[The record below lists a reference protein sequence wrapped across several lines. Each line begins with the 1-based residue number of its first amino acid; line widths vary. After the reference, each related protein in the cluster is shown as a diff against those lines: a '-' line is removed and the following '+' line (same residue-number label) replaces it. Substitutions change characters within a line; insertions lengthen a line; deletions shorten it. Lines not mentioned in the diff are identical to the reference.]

1 MKKSV
6 NKISLLILCIVLI
19 ATTFPNL
26 SFADEPAKAT
36 HPFKKI
42 TYDVDGVETDAVLEK
57 IGIWTYVRK
66 NKPPIITNAYIIK
79 LPKGAKIKS
88 VDFFN
93 WAEID
98 YDKEIYTPKKEKID
112 WWRVSGKET
121 LSKGSVIE
129 CINNKVN
136 HIKDEQFDYKTNKE
150 TEFAKSLNNIING
163 KPNPKEFL
171 TLDEGKKI
179 KTSGVVGVLL
189 SAGSLVTKW
198 QLIIQIDNDAETDKS
213 KLEALLKSCP
223 DLETDELYY
232 HENSRYRGKKYE
244 YKNTE
249 YWRKINAPKLDRWE
263 KFKKA
268 YDEAVRIK
276 NENVIQEAVDE
287 AEANLR
293 EAMKNLIPKTE
304 VNATEFYEKLERYR
318 SACWYNEK
326 LEFSADIHNSSS
338 DDYISEKNTT
348 IGSYREYKAAI
359 AEADTLLDSLYTA
372 EDQPSAH
379 NVEANK
385 AEIEQKMDAAIK
397 KIEAAIEN
405 LDRKIGDSTIF
416 SFATMTYKGIQLYAN
431 DLFNGQT
438 DSTYLKARKKA
449 TEFLA
454 ENPIPNSAMGVREIS
469 KYYDIYNELRTAYR
483 GIGKRSGKDITV
495 KFSYVDAYPS
505 ARNKFQNKGA
515 DQEENKRF
523 NAISEIRDV
532 KLKAEDADV
541 LSLLA
546 KIGRANKQYGTINLK
561 QRHGYIGNERYGI
574 YINGVYQYIPKEGVN
589 TIDATEMLRDDI
601 GKIELNDGDE
611 VTVVSFAKPAIK
623 HFDEHGYQPKLF
635 MEFSKDIRY
644 QKLKLSDE
652 KIVMGKPFEVRA
664 EATQASMYHY
674 KKDAKAEPVV
684 GGEVYISRAY
694 STEDEARTG
703 QIERFAKVKTGSD
716 GKARLK
722 LYEEGFYALNVF
734 SPDSTEGWVCN
745 GPALIFEVKKSD
757 DIDLVRTELK
767 AELDEAY
774 KKYDKEYFKSK
785 DWAQIETAYED
796 AKTKLEAAT
805 NGKDMADAVY
815 SAVDV
820 IQKIQKRAEKFN
832 DSNLELFYKT
842 LNKFSDNL
850 ESLDKAAEGEIV
862 NLKKYYE
869 QMTEYQRNKLEP
881 VTQKRYED
889 IVAKQDKL
897 PEAKA
902 HKITIKA
909 NLDAVE
915 GKDKEGLQRILDEL
929 VNSKVKEDK
938 KDGSLV
944 GGEILAKLFTA
955 NEYRSTGR
963 PEDEKN
969 GTATYSKLFTSF
981 DAAVGFKE
989 VYACVNPDYTAYLK
1003 VRDVDKNKKFN
1014 VLNIADGQISD
1025 EDISLDGIGDI
1036 NNINA
1041 RVLGK
1046 MSYIVNGNAYE
1057 VKDIKVKGTEKYR
1070 LGDLE
1075 FFDYSDYKGKTN
1087 IQNNMHVPNS
1097 FVIFDMPFEDVEI
1110 EVIFGSKLGTAE
1122 DIQSAKESA
1131 KASIRAAFT
1140 GYSKSDYSDANWAVL
1155 TKAKEEALQKI
1166 EGANDVKSIN
1176 DARKAGL
1183 AAMATVKKES
1193 QVIAP
1198 PIISAPD
1205 AGDIKGRVHISVR
1218 NDTFAGGAWRGEIL
1232 DGWYELGEKDTM
1244 MVLILKALK
1253 EKGFS
1258 WNGTVGM
1265 KSHGGIESDDY
1276 GITYL
1281 AYIYKDENKNGKWD
1295 KGEKKLGE
1303 FDGEG
1308 GSGWMGTLNDWFT
1321 NEGFQSFSYKNGWLT
1336 NNDEISVMFTQ
1347 DLGVDLG
1354 GTWGNSDTRL
1364 KDLGISGAGKLVP
1377 NFSPDVYTYDLIL
1390 PNDKANVVVTP
1401 TAMNKNYLVK
1411 TFLNLYNN
1419 DGSFYK
1425 RPETIGVKAGDVL
1438 YIGCGDRSWPS
1449 MNKQGAEARYYTGTK
1464 YTIRVQTAGVGS
1476 IESRIKEL
1484 PEAKRI
1490 TVNNCETYADR
1501 VIALHNQYEALST
1514 DEKAKISEANQK
1526 TLKEVYEKVKF
1537 FSDIV
1542 KVKNALAAL
1551 PNEAKATDDAVRS
1564 AKSDIEKAD
1573 NAYKALST
1581 EQKKYITIADTA
1593 NYNKLVERLKTL
1605 KVETSAGSIS
1615 GSEQAPVS
1623 NVIEPKAEVKG
1634 GTATAKLDVNA
1645 VNKVIT
1651 EAAKAGEKKII
1662 IEPQGTEN
1670 AKAINVSI
1678 PKASAEMLAA
1688 QKDMS
1693 VSVETKSGQVNI
1705 PAQAMDS
1712 IVKEAKGS
1720 DISITIALKEKSEVK
1735 DVAASKLM
1743 ENKNAVAVEVKIES
1757 AGRQI
1762 TKFASPIEIML
1773 PVNEKFEVG
1782 KAYPVT
1788 QISADGSKANLI
1800 GKCVNIGGKMYI
1812 KLSVDHLSIFVVNPE
1827 AATDM
1832 PFTDVQ
1838 GHWAYEAIKYAFEN
1852 KLMLGV
1858 SDDKFSPQGMLSRA
1872 MLTTILY
1879 RVEKEPKIAEAA
1891 KYKDVEAN
1899 AWYANAVAW
1908 ASREG
1913 IVAGYSESTF
1923 APNDQITREQMAA
1936 MLQRYSKYKKLD
1948 ANKSKDLSSYKDV
1961 KDVSDWASEAVKW
1974 SVAEELIAGRTK
1986 ETLVPKGKATR
1997 AEAATILKNY
2007 MENIVKSKATEKKAD
2022 DKAKAA
2028 S

>member
-1 MKKSV
+1 MCTQNPDV
-6 NKISLLILCIVLI
+6 AN
-19 ATTFPNL
+19 
-26 SFADEPAKAT
+26 ADS
-36 HPFKKI
+36 I
-42 TYDVDGVETDAVLEK
+42 K
-57 IGIWTYVRK
+57 IGIKTAVDSDCLSTIKTGLKSWNPQKENVVNYTSDNIFLV
-66 NKPPIITNAYIIK
+66 K
-79 LPKGAKIKS
+79 LPDNTEKFYVYADYPEKESTRKKFYNYHVETGYMTLRQGTEPSKYAKRARSVQDKNLAISGEGALISVEELFKGN
-88 VDFFN
+88 DQQ
-93 WAEID
+93 EID
-98 YDKEIYTPKKEKID
+98 KIIEYRKQGYQLLFVCSSLDFKSNKNTVGFVILARTTEAVDKTALENAIKAADNFKAQNKFYTE
-112 WWRVSGKET
+112 
-121 LSKGSVIE
+121 
-129 CINNKVN
+129 
-136 HIKDEQFDYKTNKE
+136 
-150 TEFAKSLNNIING
+150 
-163 KPNPKEFL
+163 
-171 TLDEGKKI
+171 
-179 KTSGVVGVLL
+179 
-189 SAGSLVTKW
+189 
-198 QLIIQIDNDAETDKS
+198 ND
-213 KLEALLKSCP
+213 
-223 DLETDELYY
+223 
-232 HENSRYRGKKYE
+232 RYRGNSYI
-244 YKNTE
+244 YKNTPAWKAE
-249 YWRKINAPKLDRWE
+249 IEPKLNRWE
-263 KFKKA
+263 KFEKA
-268 YDEAVRIK
+268 YDDAKAILDKSDALQGELNNAAK
-276 NENVIQEAVDE
+276 LLNDALDE
-287 AEANLR
+287 SLY
-293 EAMKNLIPKTE
+293 IPKTE
-304 VNATEFYEKLERYR
+304 INATLYYEAWQRYD
-318 SACWYNEK
+318 SAYWFNDEITYQ
-326 LEFSADIHNSSS
+326 ADLGTTGEGEEES
-338 DDYISEKNTT
+338 DSKVSEKNTT
-348 IGSYREYKAAI
+348 IASYREYKAAM
-359 AEADTLLDSLYTA
+359 AEAYTLLDSLYTA
-372 EDQPSAH
+372 EDQPSDY
-379 NVEANK
+379 NVAANK
-385 AEIEQKMDAAIK
+385 GEIEQKMDAAIK
-397 KIEAAIEN
+397 KIEATIEN

-431 DLFNGQT
+431 DLFDGQT
-438 DSTYLKARKKA
+438 DSTYLEARKKA

-469 KYYDIYNELRTAYR
+469 KYYDIYNELRTAYQ

-495 KFSYVDAYPS
+495 KFSYVDAYPWP
-505 ARNKFQNKGA
+505 RNRLQTLYSLAINGIPIS
-515 DQEENKRF
+515 
-523 NAISEIRDV
+523 ISEKKTV
-532 KLKAEDADV
+532 ELKPENANV
-541 LSLLA
+541 NGIF
-546 KIGRANKQYGTINLK
+546 KTIGRIDKDGKINLK
-561 QRHGYIGNERYGI
+561 QRTGQIGDESYGI

-589 TIDATEMLRDDI
+589 TIDATDMLRDDI

-611 VTVVSFAKPAIK
+611 VTVVSFAKPSIK
-623 HFDEHGYQPKLF
+623 YFDEHGYQQKMF

-644 QKLKLSDE
+644 QKLKLLDE
-652 KIVMGKPFEVRA
+652 EIVMGKPFEVTA
-664 EATQASMYHY
+664 ESTQASMYHY

-703 QIERFAKVKTGSD
+703 RIERSAKVKTGSD
-716 GKARLK
+716 GKAQLK

-774 KKYDKEYFKSK
+774 KKYDKEYFKSE

-850 ESLDKAAEGEIV
+850 EGLDKAAEGEIV

-1390 PNDKANVVVTP
+1390 PNDKANVVLKP

-1490 TVNNCETYADR
+1490 TVNNCEKDADR
-1501 VIALHNQYEALST
+1501 VIALYNQYEALST
-1514 DEKAKISEANQK
+1514 DEKAKISEANRK

-1537 FSDIV
+1537 FSEIV
-1542 KVKNALAAL
+1542 KVKNALATL
-1551 PNEAKATDDAVRS
+1551 PNGATATDDAVRS

-1705 PAQAMDS
+1705 PADAMAS
-1712 IVKEAKGS
+1712 IVKDAKGS

-1735 DVAASKLM
+1735 DAAASKLM

-1757 AGRQI
+1757 VGRQI
-1762 TKFASPIEIML
+1762 TKFASPIEILL

-1800 GKCVNIGGKMYI
+1800 GKCVNIGGKLYI
-1812 KLSVDHLSIFVVNPE
+1812 KLSTDHLSIFVVSPE

-1879 RVEKEPKIAEAA
+1879 RVEKEPKIEEAA

-1997 AEAATILKNY
+1997 AEAATILKRY
-2007 MENIVKSKATEKKAD
+2007 MENILKSKSAEKKA
-2022 DKAKAA
+2022 

>member
-1 MKKSV
+1 MMKKIYTNWCLRVAIIFITLSICFV
-6 NKISLLILCIVLI
+6 GISSADEKIENLEIDGVKIGVSILKTDSSIKPMLMEKTGLKHWNVSSDKKAESNKIYLVEIEKG
-19 ATTFPNL
+19 TDGF
-26 SFADEPAKAT
+26 
-36 HPFKKI
+36 KI
-42 TYDVDGVETDAVLEK
+42 TEEGDPDNFYYDIFDYTHE
-57 IGIWTYVRK
+57 IGMST
-66 NKPPIITNAYIIK
+66 NSPI
-79 LPKGAKIKS
+79 L
-88 VDFFN
+88 
-93 WAEID
+93 
-98 YDKEIYTPKKEKID
+98 
-112 WWRVSGKET
+112 
-121 LSKGSVIE
+121 
-129 CINNKVN
+129 INNKQLCITGEGTP
-136 HIKDEQFDYKTNKE
+136 IKIEDLFSGNEPNEISKIVSYRDKNYDLLFGCLTADIFNDPN
-150 TEFAKSLNNIING
+150 NNIGFIIAVPPRDQVN
-163 KPNPKEFL
+163 KTALENA
-171 TLDEGKKI
+171 I
-179 KTSGVVGVLL
+179 K
-189 SAGSLVTKW
+189 AA
-198 QLIIQIDNDAETDKS
+198 DNFKAQNKFYT
-213 KLEALLKSCP
+213 
-223 DLETDELYY
+223 
-232 HENSRYRGKKYE
+232 ENDRYRGNSYI
-244 YKNTE
+244 YKNTPTWKAE
-249 YWRKINAPKLDRWE
+249 IEPKLNRWE
-263 KFKKA
+263 KFEKA
-268 YDEAVRIK
+268 YDDAKAILDKSDALQGELNNAAK
-276 NENVIQEAVDE
+276 LLNDALDE
-287 AEANLR
+287 SLY
-293 EAMKNLIPKTE
+293 IPKTE
-304 VNATEFYEKLERYR
+304 INATLYYEAWQRYD
-318 SACWYNEK
+318 SAYWFNDEITYQ
-326 LEFSADIHNSSS
+326 ADLGTTGEGEEES
-338 DDYISEKNTT
+338 DSKVSEKNTT
-348 IGSYREYKAAI
+348 IASYREYKAAM
-359 AEADTLLDSLYTA
+359 AEANELLDSLYTG
-372 EDQPSAH
+372 ENEPSSY

-385 AEIEQKMDAAIK
+385 AGIEQKMDAAIK
-397 KIEAAIEN
+397 KIEATIEN

-431 DLFNGQT
+431 DLFDEQT
-438 DSTYLKARKKA
+438 DSTYLEARKKA

-523 NAISEIRDV
+523 NAISEIRDI

-546 KIGRANKQYGTINLK
+546 KIGRANKQYGTIKLK

-574 YINGVYQYIPKEGVN
+574 YINGVYQYIPKGGVN

-611 VTVVSFAKPAIK
+611 VTVVSFAKPSIK
-623 HFDEHGYQPKLF
+623 YFDEHGYQPKLF

-674 KKDAKAEPVV
+674 KKEAKAEPVV

-716 GKARLK
+716 GKAQLK

-774 KKYDKEYFKSK
+774 KKYDKEYFKSE

-820 IQKIQKRAEKFN
+820 IQKTQKRAEKFN

-850 ESLDKAAEGEIV
+850 EGLDKAAEGEIV

-1390 PNDKANVVVTP
+1390 PNDKANVVLKP

-1490 TVNNCETYADR
+1490 TVNNCEKYADR

-1514 DEKAKISEANQK
+1514 DEKAKISEANRK

-1542 KVKNALAAL
+1542 KVKNALATL
-1551 PNEAKATDDAVRS
+1551 PNGATATDDAVRS

-1623 NVIEPKAEVKG
+1623 NVIEPKTEVKG
-1634 GTATAKLDVNA
+1634 DTATAKLDVNA

-1670 AKAINVSI
+1670 AKAINVSV

-1705 PAQAMDS
+1705 PADAMAS

-1743 ENKNAVAVEVKIES
+1743 ENKSAVAVEVKIES

-1762 TKFASPIEIML
+1762 TKFARPIEIML

-1800 GKCVNIGGKMYI
+1800 GKCVNIGGKLYI
-1812 KLSVDHLSIFVVNPE
+1812 KLSTDHLSIFVVSPE

-1913 IVAGYSESTF
+1913 IVAGYSESIF

-1997 AEAATILKNY
+1997 AEAATILKRY
-2007 MENIVKSKATEKKAD
+2007 MENILKSKSAEKKA
-2022 DKAKAA
+2022 

>member
-1 MKKSV
+1 MDKQRKKIIAFIVVASMFVSNFFVFNV
-6 NKISLLILCIVLI
+6 NGTFADTKPNLLEVSITLDRDDKTGEKAVEIKKYEGQVSDEYKAPDIAKYFVKVDKMENVFLIKALNTKERFIATDVNNKQTSMFSSRSYKSLLQYTEVFNESYVFKQEIFPQVDNTKENHGIIV
-19 ATTFPNL
+19 
-26 SFADEPAKAT
+26 
-36 HPFKKI
+36 
-42 TYDVDGVETDAVLEK
+42 
-57 IGIWTYVRK
+57 
-66 NKPPIITNAYIIK
+66 
-79 LPKGAKIKS
+79 IKS
-88 VDFFN
+88 YKTKELVAIILVEF
-93 WAEID
+93 
-98 YDKEIYTPKKEKID
+98 DKLIKKEKPDHTKLFKLLDKID
-112 WWRVSGKET
+112 SIDKTEDYYKENDRFRGGKYLFSGTPPKLNWSKDLKRPEGYERYKYLKDIYKWADSDRKLILKNQYVS
-121 LSKGSVIE
+121 
-129 CINNKVN
+129 
-136 HIKDEQFDYKTNKE
+136 QKTIDKH
-150 TEFAKSLNNIING
+150 
-163 KPNPKEFL
+163 
-171 TLDEGKKI
+171 
-179 KTSGVVGVLL
+179 VGYL
-189 SAGSLVTKW
+189 
-198 QLIIQIDNDAETDKS
+198 E
-213 KLEALLKSCP
+213 EALA
-223 DLETDELYY
+223 D
-232 HENSRYRGKKYE
+232 
-244 YKNTE
+244 
-249 YWRKINAPKLDRWE
+249 
-263 KFKKA
+263 
-268 YDEAVRIK
+268 
-276 NENVIQEAVDE
+276 
-287 AEANLR
+287 
-293 EAMKNLIPKTE
+293 LIPKSE
-304 VNATEFYEKLERYR
+304 VNITEFYEEYCKYR
-318 SACWYNEK
+318 QQGWNSGEIKFSTIPSFISDENTVNNEAYRNYK
-326 LEFSADIHNSSS
+326 KI
-338 DDYISEKNTT
+338 
-348 IGSYREYKAAI
+348 IGKAETFI
-359 AEADTLLDSLYTA
+359 DSLYENENIPTKYN
-372 EDQPSAH
+372 QI
-379 NVEANK
+379 ANK
-385 AEIEQKMDAAIK
+385 QEIEAKRDELLEEFKKMPGILQRLEE
-397 KIEAAIEN
+397 KI
-405 LDRKIGDSTIF
+405 RDSTGL
-416 SFATMTYKGIQLYAN
+416 SFATMAYKGIQLYAN

-438 DSTYLKARKKA
+438 DSTYLEARKKA
-449 TEFLA
+449 KEFLA
-454 ENPIPNSAMGVREIS
+454 ENPIPNSDMGVREIS
-469 KYYDIYNELRTAYR
+469 KYYDIYNELRTAYQ

-495 KFSYVDAYPS
+495 KFSYVDAYPWP
-505 ARNKFQNKGA
+505 RNRLQTLYSLAINGIPIS
-515 DQEENKRF
+515 
-523 NAISEIRDV
+523 ISEKKTV
-532 KLKAEDADV
+532 ELKPENANV
-541 LSLLA
+541 NGIF
-546 KIGRANKQYGTINLK
+546 KTIGRIDKDGKINLK
-561 QRHGYIGNERYGI
+561 QRTGQIGDERYGI

-589 TIDATEMLRDDI
+589 TIDATDMLRDDI

-611 VTVVSFAKPAIK
+611 VTVVSFAKPSIK
-623 HFDEHGYQPKLF
+623 YFDEHGYQQKMF

-644 QKLKLSDE
+644 QKLKLLDE
-652 KIVMGKPFEVRA
+652 EIVMGKPFEVTA
-664 EATQASMYHY
+664 ESTQASMYHY

-703 QIERFAKVKTGSD
+703 RIERSAKVKTGSD

-850 ESLDKAAEGEIV
+850 EGLDKAAEGEIV

-1390 PNDKANVVVTP
+1390 PNDKANVVLKP

-1490 TVNNCETYADR
+1490 TVNNCEKYADR

-1542 KVKNALAAL
+1542 KVKNALATL
-1551 PNEAKATDDAVRS
+1551 PNGATATDDAVRS

-1743 ENKNAVAVEVKIES
+1743 ENKSAVAVEVKIES

-1800 GKCVNIGGKMYI
+1800 GKCVKIGGKLYI
-1812 KLSVDHLSIFVVNPE
+1812 KLSTDHLSIFVVSPE

-1997 AEAATILKNY
+1997 AEAATILKRY
-2007 MENIVKSKATEKKAD
+2007 MENILKSKSAEKKA
-2022 DKAKAA
+2022 